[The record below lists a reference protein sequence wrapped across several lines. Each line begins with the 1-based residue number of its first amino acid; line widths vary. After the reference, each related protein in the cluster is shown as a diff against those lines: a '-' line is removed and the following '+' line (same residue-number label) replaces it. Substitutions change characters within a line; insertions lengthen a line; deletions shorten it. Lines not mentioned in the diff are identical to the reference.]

1 MKSFICLMALVM
13 SVAGISQDLESAWQQ
28 YTDTGSKLTQ
38 LDIQIQQLLTQQE
51 QLRAE
56 NISLLESTTWYNS
69 WLNKLRLSG
78 NTDEQLK
85 LLAQIE
91 ALEAQ
96 QEAASI
102 QLKTEL
108 EQLKQSYTR
117 LVQEYEQSGRFP
129 NLERSTAQHVTQLLK
144 QKYNEQILLP
154 DYRELV
160 EDEYAS
166 PALRR
171 LVLEDLSTLLK
182 NKLASIEQAIQESQE
197 QAELSERLQSFQE
210 DLGLQIKAV
219 QDIRERDEQGEPS
232 QNYSWETRHDQM
244 FDAAVGTEA
253 SELGSGGGESV
264 VITMDR
270 SSLLSPD
277 IETGGSDGQ
286 RRLRGKQ
293 LEYQMLLQQIT
304 TELNSSP

>member
-1 MKSFICLMALVM
+1 MALVM
-13 SVAGISQDLESAWQQ
+13 SVAGISQDLQSAWQQ

-78 NTDEQLK
+78 NSNEQLN

-91 ALEAQ
+91 SLERQ
-96 QEAASI
+96 HEAALVEQKI
-102 QLKTEL
+102 ELAQLKE
-108 EQLKQSYTR
+108 SYTR

-129 NLERSTAQHVTQLLK
+129 DEQRSTAQRVTQLLN
-144 QKYNEQILLP
+144 QKNNEQILLP

-182 NKLASIEQAIQESQE
+182 NKLTRIDQAIQAANE
-197 QAELSERLQSFQE
+197 QAELAERLQAFQE
-210 DLGLQIKAV
+210 DLGLQLQAG
-219 QDIRERDEQGEPS
+219 QDVRERNELGEPS
-232 QNYSWETRHDQM
+232 QNYSWETRNDQM
-244 FDAAVGTEA
+244 FDAAVGTEV

-270 SSLLSPD
+270 TSMLSPSV
-277 IETGGSDGQ
+277 EAGGTDGQ
-286 RRLRGKQ
+286 RQLRGKQ
-293 LEYQMLLQQIT
+293 LEYQKLLQQIT
-304 TELNSSP
+304 TELNSSQ